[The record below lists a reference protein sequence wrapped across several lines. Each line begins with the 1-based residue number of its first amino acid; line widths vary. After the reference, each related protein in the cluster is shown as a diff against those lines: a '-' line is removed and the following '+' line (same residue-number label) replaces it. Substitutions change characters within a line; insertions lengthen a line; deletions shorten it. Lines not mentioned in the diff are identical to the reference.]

1 MTIGLH
7 GLMKKR
13 CALKGQP
20 DAQEYFLVSAE
31 AGDITDDSGYEFLT
45 GWFYAH
51 PSAEAPETGWFQC
64 DETGLVIK
72 IGKGIS
78 SGSWKEEEE
87 FLEEIQEECGA

>member
-1 MTIGLH
+1 MTIGLN

-20 DAQEYFLVSAE
+20 ETQEYFLVK
-31 AGDITDDSGYEFLT
+31 AGDVPDKESGYEFIP

-51 PSAEAPETGWFQC
+51 PRAEAPETGWFQC

-72 IGKGIS
+72 IGKGVS
-78 SGSWKEEEE
+78 SGTWKEEVEV
-87 FLEEIQEECGA
+87 LEEIEEECGA